1 MAGLGVVRAAGRQ
14 APHRGRHGRPPCR
27 PGGRERP
34 ARVPP
39 LTSLVSV
46 LNLRFWMV
54 LLSWMLVSNF
64 IIWF

>member
-1 MAGLGVVRAAGRQ
+1 MAGLGVARQ
-14 APHRGRHGRPPCR
+14 GIRPCTER
-27 PGGRERP
+27 TGAHLQAWGGERP
-34 ARVPP
+34 AQGPP

-64 IIWF
+64 IIWFTN